1 VTKLDPIVGL
11 SGRAHRF
18 SSPRE
23 EAAARVYARSLTR
36 RALLGSAFASS
47 LVGWARGV
55 RAEDAEARGA
65 RMDRIAEVIAEY
77 DQQGEHRTATRADEK
92 SASWLVRALAGCGL
106 AARLERFDV
115 TRFDPQKADV
125 VFGGLRRHGLPAF
138 DGGVTPPEGVRGRL
152 GALGSSAEIAFARL
166 APSPRADALERF
178 ERARIAAAHRAILV
192 LPERGAEHGD
202 LALINAERFS
212 TPDAT
217 PVVQLAGSH
226 TFAVEEGARGGAQA
240 HVVVL
245 GERVPAFALNVT
257 ARIRGADPEAAPLV
271 VMTPRSGWW
280 SCASERGGGLAAFLE
295 IARALYDAPP
305 RRDVV
310 LVATSGHELGHLGLH
325 AFLAAHE
332 SLASAHAW
340 LHLGANFAAAR
351 GEVFVQ
357 ASSDEMASLARD
369 AFSAAGRA
377 PERILGPETPL
388 LGEVREVA
396 SRPYLSVL
404 GTNPLFHA
412 PDDRWPYA
420 VALEKTARICE
431 ALVEVARQL
440 AS

>member
-1 VTKLDPIVGL
+1 VY
-11 SGRAHRF
+11 
-18 SSPRE
+18 
-23 EAAARVYARSLTR
+23 AAALTR
-36 RALLGSAFASS
+36 RALLGSALACSA
-47 LVGWARGV
+47 VGWARAA
-55 RAEDAEARGA
+55 RAEDVEARGA
-65 RMDRIAEVIAEY
+65 RMDRIAEAIAEY
-77 DQQGEHRTATRADEK
+77 DQQGEHRTGTLVDEK
-92 SASWLVRALAGCGL
+92 SAAWLVRALAGCGL
-106 AARLERFDV
+106 VARLERFDF

-125 VFGGLRRHGLPAF
+125 VFSGLRRHGLPAF

-152 GALGSSAEIAFARL
+152 GALGSRAEIAFARI
-166 APSPRADALERF
+166 APSPRADAFERF
-178 ERARIAAAHRAILV
+178 ERARMAGAHRAILV
-192 LPERGAEHGD
+192 LPERGSAHGD

-212 TPDAT
+212 SPDAT

-226 TFAVEEGARGGAQA
+226 TFAVEEGARTGAQA

-245 GERVPAFALNVT
+245 AERTPASALNVT

-310 LVATSGHELGHLGLH
+310 FVASSGHELGHLGLH

-351 GEVFVQ
+351 GELYVQ
-357 ASSDEMASLARD
+357 VSSGEMAELART
-369 AFSAAGRA
+369 AFAAAGRA
-377 PERILGPETPL
+377 PDRIVGPETPP

-396 SRPYLSVL
+396 DRPYVSVL
-404 GTNPLFHA
+404 GTNPLFHS

-420 VALEKTARICE
+420 VDLEQTARACE
-431 ALVEVARQL
+431 ALAVIAARL